1 MKLHENTVGKE
12 NLPQANTV
20 NVSQVLRSDSHLP
33 IDCIVEI
40 SLAVKTNF
48 SFVRQH
54 PFGSSQYAFTSI
66 ILLHIPYA
74 MILGNTEVL

>member
-1 MKLHENTVGKE
+1 MQLHEHIGGKE
-12 NLPQANTV
+12 DLPQANPA
-20 NVSQVLRSDSHLP
+20 NVVRRLCSDGHLP
-33 IDCIVEI
+33 NDYIVEI

-66 ILLHIPYA
+66 ILLHIPCA
-74 MILGNTEVL
+74 MILRNIEVL